1 MAKSAKC
8 TGDGEEHE
16 SGNLSNGNEN
26 CYNLNKNGKNEGPK
40 MPILES
46 RLQQGFETD
55 VRRTLYYQQKGQK
68 KASIKVGTPLSDDS
82 NTLNT
87 RGYWVLAYV

>member
-16 SGNLSNGNEN
+16 NGSLSNGNEN
-26 CYNLNKNGKNEGPK
+26 CYNLNKNGKNKGPK

-46 RLQQGFETD
+46 SL
-55 VRRTLYYQQKGQK
+55 
-68 KASIKVGTPLSDDS
+68 
-82 NTLNT
+82 
-87 RGYWVLAYV
+87 